1 MDKKRA
7 PGFWW
12 LALFF
17 AAYVLFLYGP
27 MLTIFILSDQ
37 PVLKIS

>member
-1 MDKKRA
+1 MQTKDRSA
-7 PGFWW
+7 TFWL

-27 MLTIFILSDQ
+27 MLAIGVVSF
-37 PVLKIS
+37 